1 VAFTSTPTSKVRSL
15 GTPERKKPLDR
26 SGFGIQQLENR
37 YSRSWR
43 SNVWVFSNLR
53 KRTPGASQLVYNVS
67 MSATVPNATA
77 MIHVRVDQKL
87 KTKAAKTLEAMGLS
101 FSDVVRLLLKR
112 IAAEKA
118 LPFEVRVPNPVTRA
132 AMEEVRRGNLQSA
145 SSVREL
151 MDHLNAED

>member
-1 VAFTSTPTSKVRSL
+1 
-15 GTPERKKPLDR
+15 
-26 SGFGIQQLENR
+26 
-37 YSRSWR
+37 
-43 SNVWVFSNLR
+43 
-53 KRTPGASQLVYNVS
+53 LVYNVS